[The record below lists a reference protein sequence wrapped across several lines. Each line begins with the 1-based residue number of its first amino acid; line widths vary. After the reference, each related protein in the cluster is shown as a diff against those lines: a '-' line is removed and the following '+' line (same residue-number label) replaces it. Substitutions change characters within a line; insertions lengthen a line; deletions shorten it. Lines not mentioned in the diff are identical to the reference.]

1 LVSRDLS
8 FYNEEI
14 DLITLPSPR
23 IFNENYVP
31 HGLKVVKATA
41 EQGMKGL
48 MELERRWRQHFL
60 STMTP
65 RYLPSLWSVSHNHN
79 KLLRRYGEDLPLQLN

>member
-1 LVSRDLS
+1 ML
-8 FYNEEI
+8 
-14 DLITLPSPR
+14 TLPSPR
-23 IFNENYVP
+23 IFNESYVP

-41 EQGMKGL
+41 EQGLKGL

-65 RYLPSLWSVSHNHN
+65 RYLPSLWSVGHNHN
-79 KLLRRYGEDLPLQLN
+79 KLLRKYGEDLPIQLN